1 MRARLAMLDEEEE
14 NDLAAAAASLPELS
28 QPELPQPE
36 LPQPGPTPFIP
47 AAVLEELLLEPGGQ
61 DDADDKEGGEAAV

>member
-1 MRARLAMLDEEEE
+1 MLDEEEE
-14 NDLAAAAASLPELS
+14 NDLAAAAASLPELPQPELP

>member
-14 NDLAAAAASLPELS
+14 NDLTAASASLPEL
-28 QPELPQPE
+28 PEPE

-61 DDADDKEGGEAAV
+61 DSADDKEGGKVAV